1 MKNKKFKFY
10 ESYPENILTQIFVSK
25 KKPHTYISE
34 KFKQKKA
41 LDLGCGNGRNIH
53 LLKSLGFKTY
63 GLEIKNYMVKKLKKN
78 ISKTI
83 FKVGTSDNIPFK
95 NNFFNYIIA
104 YNSIYYLSG
113 INKKFADN
121 FIEIDRVLKINGYI
135 IFTEI
140 GEKHYVRKN

>member
-1 MKNKKFKFY
+1 
-10 ESYPENILTQIFVSK
+10 
-25 KKPHTYISE
+25 
-34 KFKQKKA
+34 
-41 LDLGCGNGRNIH
+41 
-53 LLKSLGFKTY
+53 
-63 GLEIKNYMVKKLKKN
+63 MVKKLKKN

-83 FKVGTSDNIPFK
+83 FKVGTSDNKLFK
-95 NNFFNYIIA
+95 NNFFNYIIN

-140 GEKHYVRKN
+140 GEKHYVRKKLKKINDNVYQLKNLELPNYNMLICKKIEFKLFQNNYKLIHKIERLVKEKKIYKHIIFYIYRKIHSR